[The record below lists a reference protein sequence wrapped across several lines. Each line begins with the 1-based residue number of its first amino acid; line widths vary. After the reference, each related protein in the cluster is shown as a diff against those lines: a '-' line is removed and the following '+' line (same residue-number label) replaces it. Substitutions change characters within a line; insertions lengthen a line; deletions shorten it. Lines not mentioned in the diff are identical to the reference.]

1 MHDLGYNAGR
11 IGHGLG
17 SASLRSALMS
27 NSECEHRGAGGRSRW
42 LRHLPHPA
50 CRSRVRLRL
59 PRSLSARP
67 MKSQAFERARHNRF
81 SCPLRGLEWFAINGS
96 RPCRALSRVFRP
108 ARPAASVVPPSALS
122 GRHTPPAHASAGGGG
137 SAPAS
142 GTMCRLIEMPP
153 AAPPSEA
160 RFTGSV
166 LDL

>member
-1 MHDLGYNAGR
+1 MHDSKYDAGR

-27 NSECEHRGAGGRSRW
+27 NGECEHRGAGGRSRS
-42 LRHLPHPA
+42 LRDLPHPA

-67 MKSQAFERARHNRF
+67 MKSQAYERFRHNRF
-81 SCPLRGLEWFAINGS
+81 SCPLRGLERFAINGS
-96 RPCRALSRVFRP
+96 CPCRALSRVFRP

-122 GRHTPPAHASAGGGG
+122 GLHTPPARASAGGEG

-142 GTMCRLIEMPP
+142 GNTCRIKEVPP

-160 RFTGSV
+160 RYRGSV